1 MKLFARRTSLPSKP
15 RLFEP
20 VMAGGAIVLDEE
32 ERAAIDSQWQQFGK
46 DLDGNYPSDVAQAIE
61 KDLMAVP
68 ALLDVGKARLR
79 QGDYRGAASTCT
91 KAIGL
96 AGGNPYTW
104 LLLAEVHVEY
114 GDLAVADNLLTTAE
128 KVAKGAGAGKA
139 FAPSSQ
145 RVRDGI
151 ALRSAGLTGTEEE
164 MLLLRS
170 AEINAQIGDLGR
182 AESQVLEAERV
193 ARDHGTLKLLEQ
205 LGILQ
210 RIRKKARVR

>member
-1 MKLFARRTSLPSKP
+1 MRLFRRASLPSRP

-20 VMAGGAIVLDEE
+20 VKAGDPIVLDEE
-32 ERAAIDSQWQQFGK
+32 ERAAVDSRWNQYGK
-46 DLDGNYPSDVAQAIE
+46 DLDGYYPANVAQAIE
-61 KDLMAVP
+61 KDIMAVP
-68 ALLDVGKARLR
+68 ALMDVAKSRLQ

-96 AGGNPYTW
+96 RGGDPYAW
-104 LLLAEVHVEY
+104 LLLAEIHAEY